1 MKENNEIVRG
11 HINKVPKFWMQT
23 QSIDWILQSVKGVNN
38 GRLGTSNINC
48 QINLTSNNPD
58 CHDMPQ

>member
-38 GRLGTSNINC
+38 VSHPEISNFR
-48 QINLTSNNPD
+48 
-58 CHDMPQ
+58 M